1 MAKAITKIKRMEMSQ
16 EQVRA
21 KKVQK
26 LENEIADNG
35 ESLEKAIELI
45 KALDEAGILEA
56 LTALVKHKEDAIE
69 NIVTEANK
77 ERYTKVLENLSGF
90 MFLLG
95 EIDVSKVQELSTRLN
110 QGMEGAIEGSEMEE
124 KTSIMNL
131 AKALRDPEINQGITM
146 TLHFLKG
153 IGRAPEA

>member
-1 MAKAITKIKRMEMSQ
+1 MAKAITKIKRMEMNQ
-16 EQVRA
+16 EQIRA
-21 KKVQK
+21 KKAQK
-26 LENEIADNG
+26 LEDEIADNG

-45 KALDEAGILEA
+45 RALDEAGMLEA

-77 ERYTKVLENLSGF
+77 ERYSNVLENISGF

-110 QGMEGAIEGSEMEE
+110 QGMEGAMKGSKREE
-124 KTSIMNL
+124 KTSVMDL
-131 AKALRDPEINQGITM
+131 AKALRDPEINQGVTM
-146 TLHFLKG
+146 MLHFLKG
-153 IGRAPEA
+153 LGRAPEN